1 MCTEKEYNLINKYF
15 NSFGFKVELDRY
27 NYPETEL
34 INFETLSYKNIEIDD
49 KTVLNDLKFPIRCN
63 EDVFVIYFYNI

>member
-1 MCTEKEYNLINKYF
+1 MTTLFYGNGVCTIEGNA
-15 NSFGFKVELDRY
+15 SGVEIHY
-27 NYPETEL
+27 EGA
-34 INFETLSYKNIEIDD
+34 IEIDD